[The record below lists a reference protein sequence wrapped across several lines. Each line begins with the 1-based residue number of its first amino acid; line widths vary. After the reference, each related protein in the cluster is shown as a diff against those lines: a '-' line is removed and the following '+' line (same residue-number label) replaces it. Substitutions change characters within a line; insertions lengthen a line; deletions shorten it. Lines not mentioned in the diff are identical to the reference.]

1 MLEEKGC
8 PAGFRRGSLLARLES
23 LALFACSYQAAF
35 VQRS

>member
-8 PAGFRRGSLLARLES
+8 PAGSQRGSLLVRLGS